1 MWTSP
6 PTAQGKRGLDQPLL
20 NLSQPRPGTKLS
32 VAATPADGRVTTSSS
47 TPPEPREDW
56 EHGVDRHRDPD
67 GGRKA
72 FVNFTRQAL
81 LGGYASAL
89 PSNLLVVEILEDV
102 PADPDVLKA
111 CRALKAGGCAIA
123 LDDIVTTAPPRG
135 FLGLADIVKVDF
147 AKTSAFRR
155 HQIARALRR
164 PGTKMLAEKV
174 ETQEDFNQALH
185 SGYEYFQGYFFARPS
200 IVAGRAIP
208 ASKLNILN
216 LISEVHRPDLVHAH
230 VENII
235 KHEVSLTLKLLTL
248 SARRPGDSA
257 VPSNRSSTP
266 FSSSGTRA

>member
-1 MWTSP
+1 VATRAPCPAISSWSRSSRTCP
-6 PTAQGKRGLDQPLL
+6 PT
-20 NLSQPRPGTKLS
+20 
-32 VAATPADGRVTTSSS
+32 
-47 TPPEPREDW
+47 
-56 EHGVDRHRDPD
+56 
-67 GGRKA
+67 
-72 FVNFTRQAL
+72 
-81 LGGYASAL
+81 
-89 PSNLLVVEILEDV
+89 
-102 PADPDVLKA
+102 PDVLEA

-135 FLGLADIVKVDF
+135 FLDLADIVKVDF

-185 SGYEYFQGYFFARPS
+185 GGYEYFQGCFFARPS
-200 IVAGRAIP
+200 IVVGWAIP

-235 KHEVSLTLKLLTL
+235 KHEVSLTLKLLTHLRTAAGIPPSHRIDPARHSPLRGPGLEEVGL
-248 SARRPGDSA
+248 SGGD
-257 VPSNRSSTP
+257 
-266 FSSSGTRA
+266 GRAG